1 MIDIHQNILKMGRPR
16 NKLKIANKAV
26 LLKSVYLRPTLI
38 MSNLTNKASS
48 IKVINVNFAL

>member
-1 MIDIHQNILKMGRPR
+1 MIDVHQNILKMGRPR

-26 LLKSVYLRPTLI
+26 LLKSVYPRPTLI

-48 IKVINVNFAL
+48 IKVINVSFAL